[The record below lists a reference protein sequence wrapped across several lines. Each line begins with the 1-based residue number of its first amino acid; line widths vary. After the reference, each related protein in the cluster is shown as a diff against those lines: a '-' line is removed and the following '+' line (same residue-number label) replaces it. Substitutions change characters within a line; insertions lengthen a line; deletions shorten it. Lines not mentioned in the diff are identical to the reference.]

1 VKTNKILKVVCTIVA
16 IIILIMVSFVGIY
29 VMDNGRLVNVQ
40 KDMTKGME
48 FGMEREYVFSVSESV
63 IKEYYD
69 KDGKLVP
76 NEDVDQNAEEGT
88 YETKDVNIN
97 SDEIKTVENYQL
109 VKGLM
114 EKRIKDLGL
123 EEYRLTLDE
132 ESGDIV
138 LKTNESYQTDR
149 VLYAIYGEGEFL
161 LKDAET
167 DEVLLNN
174 TDIKEAVVGYNTTD
188 AGTRVSLIIQLNKEG
203 KEKFESI
210 TSNYVKTTETT
221 DVTAEDGTVSQEEKV
236 VEKKVKLYVDGEM
249 IDEISFEEP
258 IKNGQLQLSMG
269 AAVADEEELQEL
281 FTTASIEATKLTY
294 GPTPVI
300 YDVAQSTNILSNYDR
315 DTIVSWE
322 AIGIILLTFV
332 LIYFVIRFKER
343 AIIAGILFMG
353 FTALFLLAMRYAN
366 VAVTAASTVGFT
378 FIEAFV
384 LVFIDKLLRKLK
396 KYDINEDTPKSI
408 IDKFIFK
415 SIMVLLPI
423 FIIAVVFSMFTPLA
437 LNSLGIVLFWGI
449 ILFIIYS
456 YIFGK
461 TLLLN
466 FEYLF
471 ENK

>member
-1 VKTNKILKVVCTIVA
+1 MKTNKILKVVCTIVA

-29 VMDNGRLVNVQ
+29 VMDNGKLVNIQ

-48 FGMEREYVFSVSESV
+48 FGMEREYVFSVSESM

-69 KDGKLVP
+69 KDGNFIPL
-76 NEDVDQNAEEGT
+76 EDVNQYAEEGT
-88 YETKDVNIN
+88 YTTKEVSLNP
-97 SDEIKTVENYQL
+97 DEVKTLENYQL
-109 VKGLM
+109 VKELM
-114 EKRIKDLGL
+114 DKRIKDLGL
-123 EEYRLTLDE
+123 GEYRLTLDE

-138 LKTNESYQTDR
+138 LKTNESDQTDR
-149 VLYAIYGEGEFL
+149 VLYAVYGEGEFL

-188 AGTRVSLIIQLNKEG
+188 AGTVVSLIIQLDKEG
-203 KEKFESI
+203 KKKFETI
-210 TSNYVKTTETT
+210 TSTYVETTETT

-236 VEKKVKLYVDGEM
+236 VEKKVKLYIDGEM
-249 IDEISFEEP
+249 IDEISFDEP
-258 IKNGQLQLSMG
+258 IKNGQIQLSMG

-294 GPTPVI
+294 GPTPII
-300 YDVAQSTNILSNYDR
+300 YDVAQSTNILSNYDKE
-315 DTIVSWE
+315 TIVSWE

-332 LIYFVIRFKER
+332 LIGFVIKFKER

-366 VAVTAASTVGFT
+366 VSITAASTVGFT
-378 FIEAFV
+378 FIEAAV
-384 LVFIDKLLRKLK
+384 IVFIYKLLSKLK
-396 KYDINEDTPKSI
+396 QYDINEDTPKSI
-408 IDKFIFK
+408 INKFTLKF
-415 SIMVLLPI
+415 IMVLLPVL
-423 FIIAVVFSMFTPLA
+423 IIAVVFSMFTPLA
-437 LNSLGIVLFWGI
+437 LKSLGTVLFWGI

-456 YIFGK
+456 YVFGK